1 MNASKLNL
9 MILNYFSFFIEDPF
23 VRMTFENLL
32 KKTQGITADYP
43 FNREL
48 IKVNRKDFLT
58 ALVSESVKD
67 DTDAF
72 VKTLQKQLT
81 AEKLKK
87 LGIKTLDILAS
98 NLNISDLFI
107 PIVKTALEF
116 VIK

>member
-1 MNASKLNL
+1 
-9 MILNYFSFFIEDPF
+9 
-23 VRMTFENLL
+23 MTFENLL
-32 KKTQGITADYP
+32 KKTQGITADCS

-58 ALVSESVKD
+58 ALVSESVEGDK
-67 DTDAF
+67 DAF
-72 VKTLQKQLT
+72 VKALQKQLT

-87 LGIKTLDILAS
+87 LGIKTLDMLVS
-98 NLNISDLFI
+98 NLNMSDLFM